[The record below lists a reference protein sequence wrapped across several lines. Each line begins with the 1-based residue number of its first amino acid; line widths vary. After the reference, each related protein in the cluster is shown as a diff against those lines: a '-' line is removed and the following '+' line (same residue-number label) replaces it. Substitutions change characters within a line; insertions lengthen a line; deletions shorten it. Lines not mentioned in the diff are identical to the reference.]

1 MQMRSA
7 FISSFAVAA
16 TQQKAM
22 PSKDIGAPFLQA
34 IKDVAEAGKCT
45 TRTITESVTRTVEQV
60 VDVVKS
66 AETAYKECYDRA
78 IASGGCKGLFFTPLI
93 IACAITYCGAKTFI
107 DTVVGVTTILIDVV
121 DEVTRDV
128 IDCVK
133 PIAGYLPNDWSLQD
147 LPLPRFEEP
156 AFIRELREG
165 IMQAADVAA
174 ALRLLRDNLD
184 GVLSFLGPFA
194 CLFEGDWNIA
204 TLPPVAGVGVPFGVE
219 LCITAAC
226 ARGLTAGNL
235 AGAAATAWAGA
246 LSLLATFNAGAAAA
260 MASIGITPIAELAA
274 AVAGLGTTATAAG
287 AVIACLL
294 ILVLYHATLISAQIS
309 FLLAVNPDVLND
321 GKLCLVHPTL
331 AAAAV
336 AALTVGTLSP
346 VQLVPPIV
354 TG

>member
-1 MQMRSA
+1 M
-7 FISSFAVAA
+7 
-16 TQQKAM
+16 
-22 PSKDIGAPFLQA
+22 
-34 IKDVAEAGKCT
+34 
-45 TRTITESVTRTVEQV
+45 
-60 VDVVKS
+60 
-66 AETAYKECYDRA
+66 
-78 IASGGCKGLFFTPLI
+78 
-93 IACAITYCGAKTFI
+93 
-107 DTVVGVTTILIDVV
+107 
-121 DEVTRDV
+121 
-128 IDCVK
+128 
-133 PIAGYLPNDWSLQD
+133 
-147 LPLPRFEEP
+147 
-156 AFIRELREG
+156 
-165 IMQAADVAA
+165 
-174 ALRLLRDNLD
+174 
-184 GVLSFLGPFA
+184 LSIHGPYA
-194 CLFEGDWNIA
+194 CLVEGDWNIA
-204 TLPPVAGVGVPFGVE
+204 TLPPIAGVGVPFGVE

-287 AVIACLL
+287 AVIACLV

-309 FLLAVNPDVLND
+309 VLLAVNPGVLND

-354 TG
+354 VG